1 MIPTI
6 LASVAIL
13 IAFVSL
19 GVSIKASQKKE
30 LYKTKI
36 KNITIWKDKDG
47 DLINTVKK

>member
-1 MIPTI
+1 MIATI

-13 IAFVSL
+13 IAFISL
-19 GVSIKASQKKE
+19 GVAIKASQRKE

-36 KNITIWKDKDG
+36 NNITIWKDKDG

>member
-1 MIPTI
+1 MIATI
-6 LASVAIL
+6 VASIAVL
-13 IAFVSL
+13 ISITSL
-19 GVSIKASQKKE
+19 GVAIKASKKQE